1 MFSESQQ
8 DVMGR
13 TSKEQEAPRRI
24 DRILERILSGQLSE
38 PILDAARLAYVH
50 EMCLVTPEKPSKVES
65 EHSAA

>member
-38 PILDAARLAYVH
+38 PILDPPRLAYDH
-50 EMCLVTPEKPSKVES
+50 DMCLVTP
-65 EHSAA
+65 